1 MEQIAREVRH
11 ALRSLARAP
20 ILATVI
26 ILSLAIG
33 ISVNTV
39 VFSWIQALV
48 FRPLPGVSNA
58 SEFHVI
64 EIFGETG
71 GRPGASWLEY
81 RDLAERLDTVRE
93 LVAFRMVPL
102 NIGETSRNE
111 RTYALLVS
119 GNYFSGLG
127 IRPAVGRTLRPDDV
141 TRPGAE
147 PVVMISYD
155 YWQTRFAGTSDAIGQ
170 ILRANGRDLT
180 IVGVTPEGFQGSVLG
195 LQFDLWVPATMAPT
209 LLAGSRELD
218 DRNLR
223 GYFVMGRLANR
234 TAVDQ
239 AQAEVNGAMQQL
251 AQSYPEA
258 NRNMRAEILPYWR
271 ATRGPQGLLL
281 QGLGILQGIMLLLL
295 LAVCGNTANLMLA
308 RASTRQREIGVRV
321 AMGAGAWRIVRL
333 LLVENLAL
341 GLIASAL
348 GIVMAMWGTQ
358 ALRALPFSTA
368 FPVRFQ
374 TSIDAVGLGFAI
386 GLGALCALVFGA
398 APALHLAPLDPQ
410 TILRSGGLT
419 GTRPALRNALMA
431 AEVALALAVLISA
444 GLFFRGMQQ
453 TREDPGFQRAG
464 LLLAAYDL
472 TGRNIDG
479 PGAREFARRLL
490 QELQSNRD
498 IEVAA
503 ISTSVPLDIHG
514 LPQRSFVVEG
524 RARSDG
530 SRDRAL
536 SNTVTPGY
544 FAAMRI
550 PILEGQD
557 FADLADTTAPAQVM
571 VNQEFVRRFVPSAE
585 VLGRRIENNGR
596 SYVITGVVRDSL
608 YDSFGEPPTP
618 ALYFSYRDRPSGQ
631 GEIHVRARVGEET
644 LLAPAV
650 RRAVRTLDPALPV
663 YNVRTMMQHVETN
676 LVLRR
681 IPARMFVV
689 LGPLLLVLA
698 AIGIYAV
705 VAYTVAHRTIEIGV
719 RIALGATAPGVV
731 RHIVRE
737 SLRVVIAGAALGWLL
752 VFMLYTHLVRG
763 AIDLASFVG
772 VPAVL
777 LAVAALASW
786 IPARRATSVDPVVA
800 LRHE

>member
-1 MEQIAREVRH
+1 MEQIARELRH

-26 ILSLAIG
+26 ILSLGIG
-33 ISVNTV
+33 IGVNTV
-39 VFSWIQALV
+39 VFSWIEALV

-58 SEFHVI
+58 SEFHLI
-64 EIFGETG
+64 EVFGETG

-81 RDLAERLDTVRE
+81 GDLAERLDMVRD
-93 LVAFRMVPL
+93 LAAFRMVPL

-119 GNYFSGLG
+119 GNYFSALG
-127 IRPAVGRTLRPDDV
+127 VRPALGRTLRPDDV
-141 TRPGAE
+141 ARPGAE
-147 PVVMISYD
+147 PVVMISND
-155 YWQTRFAGTSDAIGQ
+155 YWQTRFAGRADAIGQ
-170 ILRANGRDLT
+170 TLRANDRDLT
-180 IVGVTPEGFQGSVLG
+180 IVGVTPEGFQGTVLG
-195 LQFDLWVPATMAPT
+195 LQFDLWVPATMAPA

-218 DRNLR
+218 DRSLR

-234 TAVDQ
+234 AAVDQ
-239 AQAEVNGAMQQL
+239 AQAQVSAAMEQL
-251 AQSYPEA
+251 AQSYPDS

-295 LAVCGNTANLMLA
+295 LAVCGNTANLVLA
-308 RASTRQREIGVRV
+308 RASVRQREIGVRV
-321 AMGAGAWRIVRL
+321 AMGAGGWRIVRL

-341 GLIASAL
+341 GLIASFL
-348 GIVMAMWGTQ
+348 GILIAMWGTQ

-374 TSIDAVGLGFAI
+374 TSIDAAGLAFAI
-386 GLGALCALVFGA
+386 GLGTLCALVFGA
-398 APALHLAPLDPQ
+398 APALHLARLDPQ
-410 TILRSGGLT
+410 NILRSGGLT

-431 AEVALALAVLISA
+431 AEVALALAVLVSA

-453 TREDPGFQRAG
+453 TRDDPGFQREG

-472 TGRNIDG
+472 TGRNVDG
-479 PGAREFARRLL
+479 PAAREFARKVLE
-490 QELQSNRD
+490 ELERNHD

-514 LPQRSFVVEG
+514 LPQRSFVLEG
-524 RARSDG
+524 RVRSDG

-550 PILEGQD
+550 PILEGHD
-557 FADLADTTAPAQVM
+557 FADLADTAAAAQVI
-571 VNQEFVRRFVPSAE
+571 VNQEFVRRFVQGGEA
-585 VLGRRIENNGR
+585 VGRRIESNTR
-596 SYVITGVVRDSL
+596 TYVITGVVRDSL
-608 YDSFGEPPTP
+608 YNSFGEPPTP
-618 ALYFSYRDRPSGQ
+618 ALYFSYRDRPSMQ
-631 GEIHVRARVGEET
+631 GEIHMRARVGEES

-650 RRAVRTLDPALPV
+650 RRAIRTLDPALPV
-663 YNVRTMMQHVETN
+663 YNVRTMTQHVETN

-731 RHIVRE
+731 RQIVRE
-737 SLRVVIAGAALGWLL
+737 SLRVVLAGAAFGWLL

-763 AIDLASFVG
+763 AIDLPSFVG
-772 VPAVL
+772 VPLVL
-777 LAVAALASW
+777 LAVAGVASW

>member
-1 MEQIAREVRH
+1 
-11 ALRSLARAP
+11 
-20 ILATVI
+20 
-26 ILSLAIG
+26 
-33 ISVNTV
+33 
-39 VFSWIQALV
+39 
-48 FRPLPGVSNA
+48 
-58 SEFHVI
+58 
-64 EIFGETG
+64 
-71 GRPGASWLEY
+71 
-81 RDLAERLDTVRE
+81 
-93 LVAFRMVPL
+93 
-102 NIGETSRNE
+102 
-111 RTYALLVS
+111 
-119 GNYFSGLG
+119 
-127 IRPAVGRTLRPDDV
+127 
-141 TRPGAE
+141 
-147 PVVMISYD
+147 
-155 YWQTRFAGTSDAIGQ
+155 
-170 ILRANGRDLT
+170 
-180 IVGVTPEGFQGSVLG
+180 
-195 LQFDLWVPATMAPT
+195 
-209 LLAGSRELD
+209 
-218 DRNLR
+218 
-223 GYFVMGRLANR
+223 
-234 TAVDQ
+234 
-239 AQAEVNGAMQQL
+239 
-251 AQSYPEA
+251 
-258 NRNMRAEILPYWR
+258 
-271 ATRGPQGLLL
+271 
-281 QGLGILQGIMLLLL
+281 
-295 LAVCGNTANLMLA
+295 
-308 RASTRQREIGVRV
+308 
-321 AMGAGAWRIVRL
+321 
-333 LLVENLAL
+333 
-341 GLIASAL
+341 
-348 GIVMAMWGTQ
+348 
-358 ALRALPFSTA
+358 
-368 FPVRFQ
+368 
-374 TSIDAVGLGFAI
+374 
-386 GLGALCALVFGA
+386 
-398 APALHLAPLDPQ
+398 
-410 TILRSGGLT
+410 
-419 GTRPALRNALMA
+419 MA

-453 TREDPGFQRAG
+453 TREDPGFQRDG

-731 RHIVRE
+731 RQIVRE